1 MGYTI
6 TMRIV
11 TRLLVIAL
19 LIASLLQIN
28 DVRAAACVATIS
40 DGSLRR
46 IAGLDR
52 GLTAVEVS
60 RELYPNNLSADAVVL
75 TRQDLFADGLAGAPF
90 AALSNAPVLLVSAGG
105 LGQTVASE
113 IQRVLSTDKTVYILG
128 GVQALP
134 SVLERDV
141 RVAGYNKIVRISGP
155 TRYETAE
162 QIARRLPKSVTSIG
176 LASGADFAD
185 GLALGAVS
193 ARDKAPLLLTEPDQ
207 LSDATRNFLTS
218 RPEISNVHLA
228 GGTSAVS
235 ADVEQAVG
243 SLGLVVTRYAGAT
256 RYDTSVAIAGAFFG
270 SDLCNVG
277 LATGNTFADS
287 LAAGVLLGQRG
298 QALLLVQ
305 LDHIP
310 TSVQTLLESNQ
321 AKITGGFVFGGTSAI
336 NELTKI
342 SAGAM
347 IEPAT
352 FIFWGDSG
360 ESNANWNNI
369 AAAIVQQKQTQDI
382 DGMFMLGDNIYNSGA
397 SSANDPAFVTL
408 YENPFASIIS
418 SSVINVVLGNHDV
431 VTNNGQGELDYALT
445 HPYWHMPSRYYA
457 ETIEANRIVA
467 LDSNQASVDQTQLD
481 FLSQQLA
488 ADPLALHRIVIAHH
502 PIYSSGQHGLN
513 NEQPWMQSLVNPA
526 VIAGKTDFFL
536 SGHDHDFEAIV
547 PRDGVNYIV
556 SGGAS
561 RLRPITASSQSI
573 NAFSEYHFSK
583 LEIFYSY
590 ADLTVY
596 DQNNQ
601 VLWTHRYQLT

>member
-1 MGYTI
+1 MGYTSA
-6 TMRIV
+6 MRIV
-11 TRLLVIAL
+11 TRLLVIAVC
-19 LIASLLQIN
+19 IAPLLQIN
-28 DVRAAACVATIS
+28 HAKAATCLATIS

-75 TRQDLFADGLAGAPF
+75 TRQDLFADGLAGTSF
-90 AALSNAPVLLVSAGG
+90 AALNNGPILLVGAGG
-105 LGQTVASE
+105 LGQTVTNE
-113 IQRVLSTDKTVYILG
+113 IQRVLSSDKTVYILG
-128 GVQALP
+128 GRQALP
-134 SVLERDV
+134 SIVESDLQQ
-141 RVAGYNKIVRISGP
+141 AGYSKIVRISGP
-155 TRYETAE
+155 TRYQTAE
-162 QIARRLPKSVTSIG
+162 QIAQRFPKNVTSVG

-193 ARDKAPLLLTEPDQ
+193 ARDAMPLLLTQPDE
-207 LSDATRNFLTS
+207 LPDATRDFLAD
-218 RPEISNVHLA
+218 RPSISKVHLA
-228 GGTSAVS
+228 GGVSAVS
-235 ADVEQAVG
+235 ADVEQAVK
-243 SLGLVVTRYAGAT
+243 SLGPVVTRYAGAT
-256 RYDTSVAIAGAFFG
+256 RYDTSVEIANAFFG
-270 SDLCNVG
+270 SDLCSVG

-298 QALLLVQ
+298 QGLLLVQ
-305 LDHIP
+305 PEQVP
-310 TSVQTLLESNQ
+310 TSVKTLLELRQ
-321 AKITGGFVFGGTSAI
+321 ANVSGGFVFGGTSAI
-336 NELTKI
+336 NELTQI
-342 SAGAM
+342 SASAM

-360 ESNANWNNI
+360 ESNSAWNNV

-397 SSANDPAFVTL
+397 SSASDPAFATL
-408 YENPFASIIS
+408 YENPFASIIGS
-418 SSVINVVLGNHDV
+418 TVINVVLGNHDV

-445 HPYWHMPSRYYA
+445 HPYWHMPSRFYA
-457 ETIEANRIVA
+457 QTIEANRIVA
-467 LDSNQASVDQTQLD
+467 LDSNQASVDQAQLD

-502 PIYSSGQHGLN
+502 PIYSSGEHGLN
-513 NEQPWMQSLVNPA
+513 NEQPWMQSQVNPV
-526 VIAGKTDFFL
+526 VIAGNADFFL
-536 SGHDHDFEAIV
+536 SGHDHNFEAIV

-561 RLRPITASSQSI
+561 RLRPITATSQSI